1 MPRANTTLEITGRL
15 DGGDLE
21 DAWKAYEHAF
31 SGLTTRAAQ
40 QHLMTREEFED
51 VCLDPRWRKYVIR
64 DVDRDG
70 AVGAF
75 GTATNDLSAVF
86 QLSLDFYATRYPRQ
100 FAEGTI
106 CYIGCIGVHPSY
118 RSSGAFVTIVEEIC
132 RGIHEQGGVA
142 AIDTCRYN
150 DEQLALPRL
159 INRITRT
166 FGTEGERLD
175 TQTYW
180 GYDFSRP

>member
-1 MPRANTTLEITGRL
+1 MPRANTALDVLDRL
-15 DGGDLE
+15 DGNDRE
-21 DAWKAYEHAF
+21 DAWKAYELAF
-31 SGLTTRAAQ
+31 SGLAVRAAQ
-40 QHLMTREEFED
+40 QHLMTREEFEE
-51 VCLDPRWRKYVIR
+51 VCLDERWRKYVIR

-70 AVGAF
+70 TVGAF
-75 GTATNDLSAVF
+75 GTATNDLSVVPL
-86 QLSLDFYATRYPRQ
+86 LSLDFYADRYPRQ
-100 FAEGTI
+100 FADRTI

-118 RSSGAFVTIVEEIC
+118 RSSGAFVRIVETIC

-142 AIDTCRYN
+142 AVDVCAYN

-175 TQTYW
+175 TQAFY